1 VLQIEIK
8 PAISQPWGMISQGY
22 GIISQPWERFPK
34 VTKPFPNIGK
44 SQINIGKWVIQDQ
57 NAKNHQ
63 KRRAGDENLAMGMFW
78 RGSRQPGAG
87 VFNKTANVAALMSL
101 ALTRSSR
108 REEAPTNTPA
118 IEKSLVT
125 LAATAGQERSSPL
138 ARWYFSVACL
148 ADPDVSISTKP
159 GQPHLMSLA
168 IRWEM
173 PGRGSAGRRPGE
185 GFI

>member
-1 VLQIEIK
+1 
-8 PAISQPWGMISQGY
+8 
-22 GIISQPWERFPK
+22 
-34 VTKPFPNIGK
+34 
-44 SQINIGKWVIQDQ
+44 
-57 NAKNHQ
+57 
-63 KRRAGDENLAMGMFW
+63 MFW

-108 REEAPTNTPA
+108 REEAPTNIPA

-168 IRWEM
+168 HQMGE
-173 PGRGSAGRRPGE
+173 GGQRPGE
-185 GFI
+185 GMNLGLGEGELSVSLTNQFCLEIIARPHLCPFPQERRLPMARLDFSVAALAESRCGLCY